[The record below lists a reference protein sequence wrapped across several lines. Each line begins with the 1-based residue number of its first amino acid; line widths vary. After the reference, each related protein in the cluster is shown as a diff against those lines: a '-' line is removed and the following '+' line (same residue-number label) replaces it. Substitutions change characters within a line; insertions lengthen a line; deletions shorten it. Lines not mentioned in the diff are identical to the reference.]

1 MGFVGRERL
10 MSCRRYS
17 QLPLIVASVLLL
29 GCMTSIGCIGT
40 PKPPTGSPD
49 RAALIRTGIGEYTVR
64 RGDTWRS
71 IADRFGIP
79 MTTIRRANP
88 QFASPPVGHAIEI
101 PRPKPEIRAVHTTAE
116 GTP

>member
-1 MGFVGRERL
+1 
-10 MSCRRYS
+10 MSYHRRS
-17 QLPLIVASVLLL
+17 GLPLVAASALLF
-29 GCMTSIGCIGT
+29 GCLVPLGCIGA

-88 QFASPPVGHAIEI
+88 QFASPPVGQTIEI